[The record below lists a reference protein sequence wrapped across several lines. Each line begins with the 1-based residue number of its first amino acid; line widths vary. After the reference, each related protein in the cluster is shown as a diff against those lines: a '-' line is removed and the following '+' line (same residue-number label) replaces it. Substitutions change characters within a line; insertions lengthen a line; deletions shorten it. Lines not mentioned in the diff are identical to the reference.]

1 MALREEFERSGNW
14 LFRWRS
20 FLPLL
25 MILIIIPGFIVNS
38 YLYGSYRQN
47 HFWILF
53 CLLVSFFGLAI
64 RIYTIGRIYSGTSGR
79 NTQGQVAEKLNSTGI
94 YSIVRHP
101 LYLGNFFIWLGIS
114 LYVREWWV
122 TLLFVLIF
130 WLYYERIMF
139 AEEQFLR
146 VKFGEDF
153 DKWAEKTPAFI
164 PNFRK
169 WKPAICSFSVRRV
182 LKREYSGFFAIIVS
196 FVILEILGK
205 LIIERKFGIDSIWVV
220 ISIFGLVIYVFLRI
234 LKKFTNVLNIDNK

>member
-1 MALREEFERSGNW
+1 MALREEFERSGNR

-38 YLYGSYRQN
+38 YLYGGYRQN
-47 HFWILF
+47 HFWVLF
-53 CLLVSFFGLAI
+53 CLLVSFFGFAI
-64 RIYTIGRIYSGTSGR
+64 RIYTIGHIYRGTSGR
-79 NTQGQVAEKLNSTGI
+79 NTQEQVAEKLNSTGI
-94 YSIVRHP
+94 YSVVRHP

-122 TLLFVLIF
+122 TLLFILIF

-169 WKPAICSFSVRRV
+169 WKPAICPFSVKRV

-205 LIIERKFGIDSIWVV
+205 LIIERKFGIDPIW
-220 ISIFGLVIYVFLRI
+220 IIILIFGLVIYVFFRI

>member
-14 LFRWRS
+14 LFQRRS

-25 MILIIIPGFIVNS
+25 MILIIIPGFIAKS
-38 YLYGSYRQN
+38 YLYGSYKQN
-47 HFWILF
+47 LFWVLF

-64 RIYTIGRIYSGTSGR
+64 RIYTIGHIYSGTSGR
-79 NTQGQVAEKLNSTGI
+79 NTREQVAKRLNSTGI

-114 LYVREWWV
+114 LYVREWWI
-122 TLLFVLIF
+122 TLLLVLIF

-146 VKFGEDF
+146 VKFGVDF

-169 WKPAICSFSVRRV
+169 WKPAICPFSVNRV

-205 LIIERKFGIDSIWVV
+205 LIIERKFGIDPMWVV
-220 ISIFGLVIYVFLRI
+220 IFIFGLVIYLFLRI
-234 LKKFTNVLNIDNK
+234 LKKKIESIKF

>member
-47 HFWILF
+47 HFWVLF
-53 CLLVSFFGLAI
+53 CLLVSFFGLVI
-64 RIYTIGRIYSGTSGR
+64 RIYTIGHIYSGTSGR
-79 NTQGQVAEKLNSTGI
+79 NTQEQVAERLNSTGI

-122 TLLFVLIF
+122 TLIFVLIF

-153 DKWAEKTPAFI
+153 EKWAEKTPAFI

-169 WKPAICSFSVRRV
+169 WKPAISPFSVKRV

-205 LIIERKFGIDSIWVV
+205 LIIERKLGIDPIWVV
-220 ISIFGLVIYVFLRI
+220 ISIFGLVIYLLLRI
-234 LKKFTNVLNIDNK
+234 LKKFTNLLNFDNK